1 MTDDPREAAAR
12 YRLEQEARARG
23 RSRRP
28 SAEESAHPAPGLR
41 GAGGLCWRSR
51 SSRRSAAATSTIC
64 PARAGPCRISAAP
77 HDPDWWIRRKIEREQ
92 LRGLGPPAIMLRV
105 EHAEL
110 DERLDELVREAE
122 VRETLEDFNRRVIE
136 ARRQLLGGPPRRD
149 ADAGR
154 GSGGRGLASPPG
166 GARRRGGTG
175 TLPAAAEAERTT
187 RRRRRRFRHSAPP
200 TT

>member
-12 YRLEQEARARG
+12 YRLEQEARVRG
-23 RSRRP
+23 EEPEAER
-28 SAEESAHPAPGLR
+28 EESAHPAPGARERAAFVEIAIQQAIRRGDFDDLP
-41 GAGGLCWRSR
+41 GAGRPLPDLGG
-51 SSRRSAAATSTIC
+51 T
-64 PARAGPCRISAAP
+64 

-136 ARRQLLGGPPRRD
+136 ARRQLLGGPPVVTPTRD
-149 ADAGR
+149 VEAEVA
-154 GSGGRGLASPPG
+154 AW
-166 GARRRGGTG
+166 RRRREERAAAEARER
-175 TLPAAAEAERTT
+175 AAAEAERTT
-187 RRRRRRFRHSAPP
+187 RRRRRRFRRSAPP
-200 TT
+200 TA